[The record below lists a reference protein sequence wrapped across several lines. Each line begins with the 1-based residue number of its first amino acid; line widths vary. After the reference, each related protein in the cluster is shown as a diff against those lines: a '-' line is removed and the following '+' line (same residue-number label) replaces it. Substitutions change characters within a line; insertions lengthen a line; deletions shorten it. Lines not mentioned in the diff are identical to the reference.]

1 MRRTTSL
8 KIDELLNK
16 HYNEF
21 SVNEKYICNYLV
33 NHYDECVNNTVEEF
47 SKSCN
52 VSKTMMVRFA
62 KKLGLSGYS
71 ELRARIKIERQEQ
84 QGDVN
89 GLLQTMTESYHKMM
103 DELVKE
109 DFSSFF
115 IKLKNAE
122 RVFVYGSGSSQSR
135 VASEMKRIFLP
146 VKEMIDLHGHDLC
159 DALKRI
165 ATPNDLVIII
175 SLSGE
180 SEPVVDLA
188 QLLRTK
194 NVSTVSVTSLSNNK
208 LASLCEDN
216 LYIHSVRVPSQY
228 QMDYEFATPYF
239 ILIEYLYLSYQ
250 VFLQKDDLT
259 KGVQ

>member
-1 MRRTTSL
+1 M
-8 KIDELLNK
+8 KIEELLNK

-21 SVNEKYICNYLV
+21 SINEKYICNYLV
-33 NHYDECVNNTVEEF
+33 NHYEECVKNTVEEF
-47 SKSCN
+47 SKNCN

-71 ELRARIKIERQEQ
+71 ELRAHIKIELQEQ
-84 QGDVN
+84 RGSVD

-103 DELVKE
+103 DELVKA

-115 IKLKNAE
+115 SKLKEAD

-146 VKEMIDLHGHDLC
+146 VKEMIDLQGHDLC
-159 DALKRI
+159 YALKKI
-165 ATPNDLVIII
+165 STPKDLVIII
-175 SLSGE
+175 SLSGD
-180 SEPVVDLA
+180 SEPVVELA
-188 QLLRTK
+188 KVLRTK
-194 NVSTVSVTSLSNNK
+194 HVSTASITSLSNNK
-208 LASLCEDN
+208 LASLSEDN

-228 QMDYEFATPYF
+228 QLEYEFTTPYF

-250 VFLQKDDLT
+250 VYLQKDS
-259 KGVQ
+259 